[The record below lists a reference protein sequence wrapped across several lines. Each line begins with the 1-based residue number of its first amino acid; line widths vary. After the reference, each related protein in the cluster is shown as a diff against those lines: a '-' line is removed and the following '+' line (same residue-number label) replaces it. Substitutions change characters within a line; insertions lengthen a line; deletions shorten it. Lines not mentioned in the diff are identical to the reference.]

1 MIRAA
6 VAQVG
11 SVLFDTPLTL
21 RRVET
26 RCREAAST
34 GAQLLVFPEALL
46 GGYPKGMTFG
56 ATVGNRTDEGRE
68 HFRRYFQAAVQCPGP
83 ETETLASWAKELSLH
98 IVIGVV
104 ERAAAPS
111 IVHRSSFPP
120 SRDSS
125 PSIGSSCRPGANV

>member
-11 SVLFDTPLTL
+11 SVLFDTPSTL
-21 RRVET
+21 QRVEM
-26 RCREAAST
+26 RCREAASA

-46 GGYPKGMTFG
+46 GGYPKGLTFG

-68 HFRRYFQAAVQCPGP
+68 HFRRYSQAAIQCPGP
-83 ETETLASWAKELSLH
+83 ETETLASWARELSLH

-104 ERAAAPS
+104 ERA
-111 IVHRSSFPP
+111 
-120 SRDSS
+120 
-125 PSIGSSCRPGANV
+125 GG